1 MIDVNK
7 FNSEQVKPRRFL
19 RLFIIA
25 LSVFAVIIALGM
37 GISFFFQYIQMK
49 ELGEGFTKVF
59 WTKTTVKIITQI
71 MALSII
77 FLLVFGSVTVA
88 RYNLLSMGLSNEFL
102 RRRIPYLLLS
112 FVISFLLGFV
122 VSNTLYIK
130 LLAFLNP
137 VWFGKGDPLF
147 HTDIGYYI
155 FQRPFLVSSF
165 ELLMSVWMFM
175 TVFTAGMYLVFGL
188 LFGGFSFRDM
198 LSKRSVMIHN
208 IINVALLILLNC
220 MTYKLR
226 MEDILFGK
234 FGELQG
240 AGYTDVAVWIKY
252 YKLAPIV
259 LVAAVISAIVFL
271 WKQKTRKAV
280 MSLIIYPIFGGVALL
295 TSVVVQTMVVAP
307 NEVLVENE
315 YIANNISYTKEAY
328 GINEIE
334 EKEFAVSNDLSPESI
349 MSNSVSLDSVRI
361 IDIPSTLTMLNQIQG
376 IRNYYKFYE
385 TDIVPYEING
395 EKIAVAI
402 TPREITKENLSES
415 ADTYINRRL
424 RYTHGFGLTMNL
436 VNRVT
441 AQGQPEFLIK
451 DIPPKK
457 AEGAPEITQPRIY
470 YGELTN
476 DYVVVNNPKY
486 KELDYSEG
494 QEDVEFTY
502 DGSGGIPLT
511 FFNRLMFAA
520 KYGDFRL
527 LVSDLVSN
535 ESRLLINRNIK
546 ERLEMAAPFLTY
558 DNDPYMIID
567 EEGRLKWIIDAY
579 TTSEFY
585 PYSQMYGEINYIRN
599 SVKAVVDAYDG
610 TVNFYITDP
619 EDPII
624 QSYAKIFPS
633 MFTMGE
639 IPKGLSDHFK
649 YPEQFFKIQ
658 ATMFA
663 QYHLDNPTT
672 FYNKNDMWAIA
683 KEKYGTANEVRS
695 VEAYYNMMRLEE
707 NQIESELLLTIPY
720 TLSNKDNMVSWLAVQ
735 NDWKNYGNLICY
747 KFPKDINVYGPLQI
761 ENRIDSDTTIARELT
776 LWGQGG
782 SKVVRGNMMVVPI
795 ENSLLYVEPLYIKSN
810 NESSLPE
817 LKQVIVA
824 YGDQI
829 VMRATLEEA
838 IYALFNMQTPVSST
852 QTNIIT
858 NYTEEQVIERVIA
871 AFHDVKTASS
881 QSDWENFG
889 HSLKTLEETIG
900 DLEKANQHLTS
911 NQEE

>member
-1 MIDVNK
+1 MIDVKK
-7 FNSEQVKPRRFL
+7 FRSEQIKPRRFL
-19 RLFIIA
+19 KLFIAVLCVLAVVIA
-25 LSVFAVIIALGM
+25 VGM
-37 GISFFFQYIQMK
+37 SISLFFQYVQMQ
-49 ELGEGFTKVF
+49 ELGEGFTKMF
-59 WTKTTVKIITQI
+59 WTQTTVKITTQVL
-71 MALSII
+71 ALAVI
-77 FLLVFGSVTVA
+77 FLLVFGSVTIA

-102 RRRIPYLLLS
+102 RRRIPYVLLS

-122 VSNTLYIK
+122 VSNTLYVK

-147 HTDIGYYI
+147 HNDIGYYI
-155 FQRPFLVSSF
+155 FQRPFLVSAF
-165 ELLMSVWMFM
+165 ELLMSVWTFM

-198 LSKRSVMIHN
+198 LGKRSVMIHN
-208 IINVALLILLNC
+208 IINIALLLLLNC
-220 MTYKLR
+220 MTYKFRL
-226 MEDILFGK
+226 EDILFGQ

-240 AGYTDVAVWIKY
+240 AGYTDVAVWMKY

-259 LVAAVISAIVFL
+259 LIAVIAAAIIFL
-271 WKQKTRKAV
+271 WRKKTRNAV
-280 MSLIIYPIFGGVALL
+280 MSLVVYPIFWGVALL
-295 TSVVVQTMVVAP
+295 ASIVVETMVVAP
-307 NEVLVENE
+307 NEVLMESQ
-315 YIANNISYTKEAY
+315 YIADNISYTKEAY
-328 GINEIE
+328 GLNEVE
-334 EKEFAVSNDLSPESI
+334 ERDFVVANDLSPENISE
-349 MSNSVSLDSVRI
+349 NSAALDSVRI

-376 IRNYYKFYE
+376 IRNYYTFHE

-402 TPREITKENLSES
+402 TPREITKANMSDS

-424 RYTHGFGLTMNL
+424 RYTHGFGLAMNL
-436 VNRVT
+436 VNCVT
-441 AQGQPEFLIK
+441 SQGQPEFLIK
-451 DIPPKK
+451 DIPPKTV
-457 AEGAPEITQPRIY
+457 EGAPKITQPRIY

-494 QEDVEFTY
+494 QEDIEFTY
-502 DGSGGIPLT
+502 DGNGGIPLT

-546 ERLEMAAPFLTY
+546 ERLEMAVPFLSY
-558 DNDPYMIID
+558 DNDPYMVID
-567 EEGRLKWIIDAY
+567 EEGRLKWIVDAY

-585 PYSQMYGEINYIRN
+585 PYAQKYGDFNYIRN
-599 SVKAVVDAYDG
+599 SAKAVVDAYDG
-610 TVNFYITDP
+610 TVQFYITDP
-619 EDPII
+619 DDPMI
-624 QSYAKIFPS
+624 QSYAKVFPS
-633 MFTMGE
+633 VFAEGE

-649 YPEQFFKIQ
+649 YPEQLFDIQ
-658 ATMFA
+658 AKVYA
-663 QYHLDNPTT
+663 QYHLDNPTM

-683 KEKYGTANEVRS
+683 KEKYGTANEVRN
-695 VEAYYNMMRLEE
+695 VEAYYNMMSLDGSKE
-707 NQIESELLLTIPY
+707 NQELLLTVPY

-735 NDWKNYGNLICY
+735 NSWENYGKLICY

-782 SKVVRGNMMVVPI
+782 SKVVRGNMMVVPV

-824 YGDQI
+824 YADKI
-829 VMRATLEEA
+829 VMRPTLEEA
-838 IYALFNMQTPVSST
+838 IYALFNVQAPIASST
-852 QTNIIT
+852 TSVASDLE
-858 NYTEEQVIERVIA
+858 EEQVIERVIA
-871 AFHDVKTASS
+871 AFRAVKAASA
-881 QSDWENFG
+881 QSDWETFG
-889 HSLKTLEETIG
+889 HSMKALEDVIGELEQNEET
-900 DLEKANQHLTS
+900 TTP
-911 NQEE
+911 QE